1 MTLCPSSVPQ
11 RVVLPSPPASSQPAV
26 GDPPSDLARASSPT
40 ITRFLAM
47 VVTDPTLSSPA
58 ASALVAE
65 LVDFADVYRLD
76 YLASLVSDPDP
87 ACPPSDGGEVSLGC
101 DVLEDR

>member
-1 MTLCPSSVPQ
+1 MTLRPSSVSQ
-11 RVVLPSPPASSQPAV
+11 RVVLPSPPESSLPAV
-26 GDPPSDLARASSPT
+26 ADPLSYLARASSPT
-40 ITRFLAM
+40 VTRFLAT

-65 LVDFADVYRLD
+65 LVDFAVAYRLD
-76 YLASLVSDPDP
+76 YLAGLVSDPDP
-87 ACPPSDGGEVSLGC
+87 ACPPSVGSEVALGY